1 MDRNNKNTETP
12 EIKYDKRGRRK
23 YTLKQK
29 VKNVISLYDELIFC
43 KLANKES
50 SKCRYIKPEEGYVGV
65 DFLGSYDGDNITFY
79 YTVSK
84 LPKEVLID
92 WKERIRDECKQG
104 VKVTFIDSIRRHN
117 IAWESPQM
125 QSRLRI
131 LREVRDQEEN
141 KDIDAYNFH
150 KNINDLSKQRWI
162 EDSLL
167 YLSDA
172 DKQRGRA
179 LFKSTQ
185 FMIISGKRG
194 EEFDDSVKLIEEY
207 AKHIGLT
214 LTRIMYEIPEALE
227 YYSPFNHTPNRNV
240 IDTVPSYVLTDE
252 LLSRFNTYTQGIL
265 GFTGMYFGTDIYSKF
280 PVLKKVKPKEDTAE
294 NWLVTAETGGGK
306 SFLVKALLLQL
317 LAQGYNGTIMDIEG
331 FEYIPLAN
339 VISHHS
345 KVNIIN
351 MGEGNGKYFDPMEIA
366 EPTGLEDID
375 KDAKQMSTNFTLSIF
390 KVLLGRTYNENIWI
404 DTVLNDAVTE
414 TYKDAGVT
422 ESPYTWG
429 LSKNLT
435 LFDVYDTLLRLERF
449 RDNDEY
455 ADAVKQSIAVVSKYF
470 EEDGTRSA
478 LFKDRIRIGEI
489 IDSDLIICSFG
500 MAGKSPQS
508 VDEVQLALMQLSAA
522 QLSHQRSIFSKSQ
535 GKFNFKL
542 WEEFQRWGKFPDS
555 DKTLGVALTGGR
567 KLGDVNIIITNVV
580 KELLDDDRFGI
591 FGNITSFLAG
601 AIGDE
606 KVRLDFCDRLSIPK
620 MKHEMDLLASAKKD
634 DGDGSGKSNHME
646 SIYNHAFLC
655 GLDRSKYGIVK
666 MLIPSDIAKTDIFK
680 TGVEIKKTDE
690 VVEEPAD
697 FGEGYSYKD
706 YEVQE
711 EEAHDFITEYNEE
724 ELDI

>member
-1 MDRNNKNTETP
+1 MAKNMKNNSDTQ

-29 VKNVISLYDELIFC
+29 VKNVINLYDELIFC
-43 KLANKES
+43 KLASRDS

-65 DFLGSYDGDNITFY
+65 DFLGTYDGDNIAFY

-84 LPKEVLID
+84 LPQEVLID

-104 VKVTFIDSIRRHN
+104 VKVTFIDNIRHHT

-131 LREVRDQEEN
+131 LREVRDQEEE
-141 KDIDAYNFH
+141 KDVDAYNMY
-150 KNINDLSKQRWI
+150 KNIKDITKQRWI
-162 EDSLL
+162 EESLL
-167 YLSDA
+167 YLSEA

-194 EEFDDSVKLIEEY
+194 EDFDDSVKLIEEY

-214 LTRIMYEIPEALE
+214 LTRIMYEIPDTLE
-227 YYSPFNHTPNRNV
+227 YYSPFNHSPNRNV
-240 IDTVPSYVLTDE
+240 INTIPSYVLTDE
-252 LLSRFNTYTQGIL
+252 LVSRFNTYTQGIL
-265 GFTGMYFGTDIYSKF
+265 GFDGMYFGTDIYSKF

-294 NWLVTAETGGGK
+294 NWLITAETGGGK
-306 SFLVKALLLQL
+306 SFLVKALILQL

-345 KVNIIN
+345 KVNVIN

-366 EPTGLEDID
+366 EATGIEDID
-375 KDAKQMSTNFTLSIF
+375 RDAKQMSVNFTLSIF

-422 ESPYTWG
+422 ENPMTWH
-429 LSKNLT
+429 LSKNLS

-449 RDNDEY
+449 REEEEY
-455 ADAVKQSIAVVSKYF
+455 ASAVKQAIAVVSKYF
-470 EEDGTRSA
+470 EVDGTRSA
-478 LFKDRIRIGEI
+478 IFKDRVRISEI

-508 VDEVQLALMQLSAA
+508 IDEVQLALMQLSAA

-606 KVRLDFCDRLSIPK
+606 QVRTDFCDRLSIPK
-620 MKHEMDLLASAKKD
+620 MKPEMDLLASAKKD
-634 DGDGSGKSNHME
+634 DVDGSNKSSYME
-646 SIYNHAFLC
+646 SIYSHAFLC

-666 MLIPSDIAKTDIFK
+666 MLIPQDIARTDIFK
-680 TGVEIKKTDE
+680 TGVEIIKSE
-690 VVEEPAD
+690 SAVEEDTYNFEDYETPAD
-697 FGEGYSYKD
+697 FTMNQEYYGEYL
-706 YEVQE
+706 E
-711 EEAHDFITEYNEE
+711 EEID
-724 ELDI
+724 L

>member
-1 MDRNNKNTETP
+1 MKKNNVTSTEK

-23 YTLKQK
+23 YTFKEK
-29 VKNVISLYDELIFC
+29 VKNVVDLYDELIFC

-50 SKCRYIKPEEGYVGV
+50 SKCRYIEQETGFLGI
-65 DFLGSYDGDNITFY
+65 DFLGSYDGENISFNY
-79 YTVSK
+79 IVSR
-84 LPKEVLID
+84 LPKEIYID
-92 WKERIRDECKQG
+92 WKERLRGECKNG
-104 VKVTFIDSIRRHN
+104 VRLTFINNIRRHS

-131 LREVRDQEEN
+131 LRQVREESDE
-141 KDIDAYNFH
+141 KDIDAYNMH
-150 KNINDLSKQRWI
+150 RNIKDLSKQRWI

-167 YLSDA
+167 YLSEA
-172 DKQRGRA
+172 DKTRGRS
-179 LFKSTQ
+179 LFKNTE

-194 EEFDDSVKLIEEY
+194 EDFDDSVKLIEEY
-207 AKHIGLT
+207 AKHIGIT
-214 LTRIMYEIPEALE
+214 LTRVMYEIPDTLE
-227 YYSPFNHTPNRNV
+227 YYSPFNNSPNKNIV
-240 IDTVPSYVLTDE
+240 GTVPSYVLTDE
-252 LLSRFNTYTQGIL
+252 LLSRFNSYTQGTL
-265 GFTGMYFGTDIYSKF
+265 GFSGVYFGTDIYSKF

-317 LAQGYNGTIMDIEG
+317 LALGYNGTIMDIEG

-339 VISHHS
+339 VVSHHS

-351 MGEGNGKYFDPMEIA
+351 MGEGDGKYFDPMEIA
-366 EPTGLEDID
+366 EPTGLHDID
-375 KDAKQMSTNFTLSIF
+375 KDAKQMSINFTLSIF

-422 ESPYTWG
+422 ESPYTWH

-542 WEEFQRWGKFPDS
+542 CEEFQRWGKFPDS

-580 KELLDDDRFGI
+580 KELLDDDRFGV

-606 KVRLDFCDRLSIPK
+606 NVSAEFCERLSIPR
-620 MKHEMDLLASAKKD
+620 MKYEMDLLSSAKKD
-634 DGDGSGKSNHME
+634 DYDNPSSSYSE
-646 SIYNHAFLC
+646 SLYTHAFLC

-666 MLIPSDIAKTDIFK
+666 MLIPRDIAGSLIFK
-680 TGVEIKKTDE
+680 TGVEIKK
-690 VVEEPAD
+690 
-697 FGEGYSYKD
+697 
-706 YEVQE
+706 QE
-711 EEAHDFITEYNEE
+711 EEETYSY
-724 ELDI
+724 